1 MTTPSWTIC
10 THILLD
16 LIGQTCLFSRDHP
29 FFNHYYDYNYLKIV
43 YNIGQ
48 GRMEEPMIFYA
59 SIIKILTPSSLTLYG
74 PSIMYK
80 RGGEL
85 LAPITKCEKILKNCI
100 CRYLDFLRSPL
111 FLPAYVSRP
120 TPPFGRIG
128 GRCLVHI
135 ILWKKWRF
143 SQMFFSRSY
152 VLMWKVI
159 L

>member
-29 FFNHYYDYNYLKIV
+29 FFNHYYDYNYLKTV

-48 GRMEEPMIFYA
+48 DRMEEPMIFYA

-100 CRYLDFLRSPL
+100 CRYLDYVITLGPSFENEVFLWFPHSHPRT
-111 FLPAYVSRP
+111 FPAPSSLWEKKAEGALSSQ
-120 TPPFGRIG
+120 FGE
-128 GRCLVHI
+128 
-135 ILWKKWRF
+135 KYKD
-143 SQMFFSRSY
+143 
-152 VLMWKVI
+152 
-159 L
+159 